1 MKYIVLNS
9 IKMQW
14 ITSDKNL
21 PRVQSVCLRE
31 CIADMIKVA
40 LGIGNWQLRI
50 WGYGTM
56 Q

>member
-1 MKYIVLNS
+1 MDNIRQK
-9 IKMQW
+9 
-14 ITSDKNL
+14 
-21 PRVQSVCLRE
+21 PAHAESVCLRE

-50 WGYGTM
+50 WAYGTM